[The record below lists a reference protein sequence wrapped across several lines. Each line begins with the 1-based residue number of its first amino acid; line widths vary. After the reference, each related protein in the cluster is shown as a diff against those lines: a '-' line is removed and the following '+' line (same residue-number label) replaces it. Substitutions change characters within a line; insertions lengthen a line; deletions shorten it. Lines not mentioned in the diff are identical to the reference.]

1 MDQRIRSLLLI
12 NLPLLL
18 ASCAKTSP
26 ALSSTSSLPQSSPT
40 SFSSSKKEEVNSMT
54 LTIEGKI
61 YQGTLEANDSAQ
73 VFASLFPVTFTMN
86 ELNGNEKYVYL
97 DQSLR
102 KDEPT
107 VPSSIKAGDLML
119 FSDNCVVLFYQDFQT
134 TYSHC
139 AVSALNHRRRFQK
152 RLRKWQRLRFFCRII
167 QWNQPNLAI
176 KA

>member
-1 MDQRIRSLLLI
+1 
-12 NLPLLL
+12 
-18 ASCAKTSP
+18 
-26 ALSSTSSLPQSSPT
+26 
-40 SFSSSKKEEVNSMT
+40 MT
-54 LTIEGKI
+54 LTIKGKV

-73 VFASLFPVTFTMN
+73 LFASLFPVTFTMN

-134 TYSHC
+134 TYSYVPLAHLTID
-139 AVSALNHRRRFQK
+139 ADFKNALGSGSVSVSFAE
-152 RLRKWQRLRFFCRII
+152 
-167 QWNQPNLAI
+167 
-176 KA
+176 